1 MIINYL
7 ITDIYTKFMELNILM
22 RVVQIPSLT
31 LLKGPFLD
39 FTFCEK
45 KRDLIDRM
53 IGLNLYDSYF
63 RSLVLWIDLVTGKM
77 KI

>member
-1 MIINYL
+1 
-7 ITDIYTKFMELNILM
+7 M

-63 RSLVLWIDLVTGKM
+63 RSLVLWIDLVMGK
-77 KI
+77 KN